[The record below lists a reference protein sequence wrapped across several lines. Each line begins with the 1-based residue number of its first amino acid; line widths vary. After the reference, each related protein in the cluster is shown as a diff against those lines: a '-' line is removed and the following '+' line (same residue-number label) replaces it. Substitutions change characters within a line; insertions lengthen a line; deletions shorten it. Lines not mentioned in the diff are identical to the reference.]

1 MKKRTALIVFSIL
14 LTSFL
19 LSAALPAGWGKYG
32 VTVKNNTHT
41 KVYIKLQ
48 APKAYYYFKINPG
61 VTKKYTIKSTTYK
74 ATFWGCYSKK
84 IIKKWDVNRKY
95 KILFPICNARDHGNE
110 AGVLRIIFPEYDRHN
125 DD

>member
-14 LTSFL
+14 LTSFF

-61 VTKKYTIKSTTYK
+61 VTKKYTIRSATYK

-84 IIKKWDVNRKY
+84 IIKKWEVDRKY
-95 KILFPICNARDHGNE
+95 KILLPICGSDDHGNE
-110 AGVLRIIFPEYDRHN
+110 AGVLRIIFPEN
-125 DD
+125 EDDDD

>member
-1 MKKRTALIVFSIL
+1 MKRRTTLIILSIF
-14 LTSFL
+14 LTSFF

-61 VTKKYTIKSTTYK
+61 VTKKYTIKSATYK

-84 IIKKWDVNRKY
+84 IIKKWEVDRKY
-95 KILFPICNARDHGNE
+95 KILFPICGSSNKGNE
-110 AGVLRIIFPEYDRHN
+110 MGVLRIIFPEYDK
-125 DD
+125 DDLD